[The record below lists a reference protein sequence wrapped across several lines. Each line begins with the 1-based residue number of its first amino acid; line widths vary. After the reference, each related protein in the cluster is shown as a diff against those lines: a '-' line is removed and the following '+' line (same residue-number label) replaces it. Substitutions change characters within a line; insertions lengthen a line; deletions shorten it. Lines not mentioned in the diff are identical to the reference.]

1 MQLAA
6 SPRVAARWPLAVA
19 FLPPDEAFQEVPA
32 VLSPPAE
39 AFPAQ
44 AAAYQ
49 VQTAAYQEAAA
60 VLSPPAE
67 VFQAQAA
74 ASPERAVPLLPPVP
88 PAHTAA
94 LQAAPAAVTPPA
106 VPPVHPAVTSAL
118 LEAIAA
124 AADLR
129 ATAVLQEVPPAVV
142 IPPAVLQ
149 AAVTAAVRI
158 HHIHRTLPVVRVL
171 QAGIPEAVAEDINT

>member
-6 SPRVAARWPLAVA
+6 SPQAAARWPLAVA

-39 AFPAQ
+39 AFPAP
-44 AAAYQ
+44 AVAYQ

-67 VFQAQAA
+67 VFQA
-74 ASPERAVPLLPPVP
+74 RAVPLLPPVP

-106 VPPVHPAVTSAL
+106 VQAVLPAATA
-118 LEAIAA
+118 E

-129 ATAVLQEVPPAVV
+129 VTAAHPAATAVLQEVPPAVV

>member
-6 SPRVAARWPLAVA
+6 SPRGAARWPLAVA

-39 AFPAQ
+39 AFPAP

-106 VPPVHPAVTSAL
+106 V
-118 LEAIAA
+118 
-124 AADLR
+124 
-129 ATAVLQEVPPAVV
+129 
-142 IPPAVLQ
+142 LQ
-149 AAVTAAVRI
+149 AAVTVAVRI